1 MHSLVLEDHG
11 QAGETSSY
19 RRMKDGADCEE
30 GILCKAERAIG
41 MKVWDWYLCTGVG
54 ERE

>member
-1 MHSLVLEDHG
+1 MHSLVLEGHG

-30 GILCKAERAIG
+30 GSFVRQKEPS
-41 MKVWDWYLCTGVG
+41 
-54 ERE
+54 E